1 MNYASKLSF
10 ALLIGLSA
18 AIFTSIASA
27 QDSAARDAAMT
38 KCVNEAHRAFS
49 GNSEDMQRADFYK
62 ACMAKAGF
70 KP

>member
-1 MNYASKLSF
+1 M
-10 ALLIGLSA
+10 
-18 AIFTSIASA
+18 ASA

-38 KCVNEAHRAFS
+38 NCINEAHRAFT
-49 GNSEDMQRADFYK
+49 GNTENMQRADFYR